1 MAEAAP
7 HSSANSAAHE
17 QSLAALRDLQEVL
30 NREIPMCRQMDLRV
44 ELPQKE
50 QLTQHCHEEGSCL
63 SVSMPLDGNHNHQQT
78 AFAGSLNALCTIAG
92 WGATYLALRRV
103 SGDGAIVIRRSSI
116 KYHRPVDTPRV
127 VASCLQPSEDRLT
140 YFKEMLAEKGQ
151 AKFDLT
157 VEIASSVEA
166 DDRPAVMF
174 SGSYVVLPPG
184 ASVAADGSVV
194 S

>member
-1 MAEAAP
+1 MADAAP
-7 HSSANSAAHE
+7 NIPAPSTAASETAASAA
-17 QSLAALRDLQEVL
+17 AALRELQQVL
-30 NREIPMCRQMDLRV
+30 DREIPMCRQMDLRV
-44 ELPQKE
+44 ELP
-50 QLTQHCHEEGSCL
+50 TGSGREAGSTL

-92 WGATYLALRRV
+92 WGATYLALGRV
-103 SGDGAIVIRRSSI
+103 NGEGAIVIRRSQI

-127 VASCLQPSEDRLT
+127 VARCVQPTPEQLA
-140 YFKEMLAEKGQ
+140 YFGEMLTEKGQ

-157 VEIASSVEA
+157 VEIASTVPT
-166 DDRPAVMF
+166 DDRPAVVF

-184 ASVAADGSVV
+184 TSVAADGSVV